1 MGAITAKEGDMSG
14 SAHGK
19 VKVGIVGC
27 GVVATAYY
35 LPYLMRMD
43 TVDLVAVCDLFET
56 RTQACSRL
64 FGVKE
69 QYLDYYEMLDQAE
82 LDAVFILTAPGTHVP
97 FTLKAVEAGKHVLI
111 QKPLATDMKD
121 AVAIAEAIRA
131 AGVKAIVEPSSSTR
145 LDPDFALLRHLVK
158 QGVLG
163 DVLWFSLA
171 WTGPTTYG
179 PALGSNPY
187 GQDAFYTKDSGGFL
201 FDLPYAP
208 TQIVSLL
215 GPCKS
220 VFAHASIGVTHH
232 DIVPEEAHDQFL
244 AGVTDPDNA
253 NYWDVVLD
261 LPRTKHVRM
270 EAVDNVYSL
279 YEMVDGG
286 VGTCHVGRIYH
297 PVLPG
302 TGGGALQI
310 FGTDG
315 NLLLGAG
322 YTASIISKHRHLLPS
337 VDADGWFHI
346 PARGDY
352 RRAKWPQPTPGAF
365 NYYHESSQHLID
377 CILDDREPIVNV
389 DWGLHITEM
398 MAGALESARTGTRYD
413 MSTTVKV

>member
-1 MGAITAKEGDMSG
+1 MSEK
-14 SAHGK
+14 K
-19 VKVGIVGC
+19 VKVGVVGC

-43 TVDLVAVCDLFET
+43 TVDLVAVCDLYET
-56 RTQACSRL
+56 RTEACSRL
-64 FGVKE
+64 FGVRE
-69 QYLDYYEMLDQAE
+69 QYRDYHEMIDQADI
-82 LDAVFILTAPGTHVP
+82 DAVFILTAPGTHVP
-97 FTLKAVEAGKHVLI
+97 FTMKAVEAGKHVLI
-111 QKPLATDMKD
+111 QKPMATNMDD
-121 AVAIAEAIRA
+121 ARTIAETIRK
-131 AGVKAIVEPSSSTR
+131 AGVKAIVEPSANTP
-145 LDPDFALLRHLVK
+145 LDPDFALLRELVQK
-158 QGVLG
+158 RVLG
-163 DVLWFSLA
+163 DILWFSLA

-220 VFAHASIGVTHH
+220 VFAHASIGVTDHH
-232 DIVPEEAHDQFL
+232 IVPEEAYDAFL
-244 AGVTDPDNA
+244 ADVTDPDQA

-261 LPRTKHVRM
+261 LPRTKHVKM
-270 EAVDNVYSL
+270 EAVDNAYSL
-279 YEMVDGG
+279 YEMVDGS

-297 PVLPG
+297 PILPG

-322 YTASIISKHRHLLPS
+322 YTASIITKHKHLLPA

-346 PARGDY
+346 PVRGDHSK
-352 RRAKWPQPTPGAF
+352 AKWPQPVPGAF
-365 NYYHESSQHLID
+365 NYYHESTQHLID
-377 CILDDREPIVNV
+377 CILEDREPVVNV

-398 MAGALESARTGTRYD
+398 MAGALESARTGERYD
-413 MSTTVKV
+413 MTTTVEV